1 MKKFL
6 FLLLIGA
13 ISFSCKPSLEKRL
26 RSQLIEMPSSQVD
39 IDKNAILN
47 YALTNKMEVMSTA
60 SGIYYTML
68 DEGSGIDHPNASSK
82 ITAHYKGALLNGTV
96 FDSSFDRGEPLKF
109 QLGQVIK
116 GWQESIPL
124 LKKGGKGKFII
135 PSHLAYGERGAG
147 AMIPANSVLVFDIE
161 LLDFE

>member
-6 FLLLIGA
+6 LLLLIGT
-13 ISFSCKPSLEKRL
+13 ISISCKPSLEKRL
-26 RSQLIEMPSSQVD
+26 RSQLIEMPSSQTD

-60 SGIYYTML
+60 SGIYYTIL
-68 DEGSGIDHPNASSK
+68 DQGTGMESPTASSK

-116 GWQESIPL
+116 GWQEAIPL

>member
-6 FLLLIGA
+6 FLLLIA
-13 ISFSCKPSLEKRL
+13 TISFSCTPSLEKRL
-26 RSQLIEMPSSQVD
+26 KSQLIEMPSSQID

-47 YALTNKMEVMSTA
+47 YALSNKMEVMSTA

-68 DEGSGIDHPNASSK
+68 DEGTGVGNPTAASK
-82 ITAHYKGALLNGTV
+82 ITAHYKGALLDGTV
-96 FDSSFDRGEPLKF
+96 FDSSFDRGEPLQFK
-109 QLGQVIK
+109 LGQVIK

-147 AMIPANSVLVFDIE
+147 ALIPANSVLVFDIE

>member
-1 MKKFL
+1 MKKLLF
-6 FLLLIGA
+6 FLLIA
-13 ISFSCKPSLEKRL
+13 SISFSCKPSLEKRL
-26 RSQLIEMPSSQVD
+26 KSQLIEMPSSQVD

-68 DEGSGIDHPNASSK
+68 DEGTGMDSPNAASK
-82 ITAHYKGALLNGTV
+82 ITAHYKGALLDGTV